1 MPQTTQSNRL
11 EAVARFKQNN
21 FIAIRTE
28 QLLAM
33 AKRSGYFNDV
43 IADATIF
50 FNDGYVWDVALAM
63 SCKYWCN

>member
-1 MPQTTQSNRL
+1 MAQTTQSNRL
-11 EAVARFKQNN
+11 KAVARFKQNN

-50 FNDGYVWDVALAM
+50 FNDGHVWDVALAM